1 MFQTKRRDLF
11 SSMTTLSMF
20 NLSYLKVYSNS
31 IRMTAIT
38 TNSVSSDTVTSVDGS
53 IFTVYVC
60 NI

>member
-1 MFQTKRRDLF
+1 
-11 SSMTTLSMF
+11 
-20 NLSYLKVYSNS
+20 
-31 IRMTAIT
+31 MTAIT